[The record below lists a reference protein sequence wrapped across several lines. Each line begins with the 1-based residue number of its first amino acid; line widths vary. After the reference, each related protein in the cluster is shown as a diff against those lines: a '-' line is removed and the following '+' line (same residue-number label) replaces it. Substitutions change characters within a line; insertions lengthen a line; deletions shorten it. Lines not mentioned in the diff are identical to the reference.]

1 VNPRN
6 PPGIPGKSWRISGKV
21 GEMQCTRFLARM
33 DDVIGGDSMNKK
45 QMKSLYVLLIGMWSK
60 LKMKMNSSLKYAI
73 ARMNQV
79 AILQNSNIV
88 LWTRQNMNPEIILIQ
103 DDNGQFKLLVDYMR
117 VQNDQSLPLG
127 KIFEMVA
134 TQKITE
140 DLVIEL
146 EDIQ

>member
-1 VNPRN
+1 
-6 PPGIPGKSWRISGKV
+6 
-21 GEMQCTRFLARM
+21 
-33 DDVIGGDSMNKK
+33 
-45 QMKSLYVLLIGMWSK
+45 
-60 LKMKMNSSLKYAI
+60 
-73 ARMNQV
+73 
-79 AILQNSNIV
+79 
-88 LWTRQNMNPEIILIQ
+88 MNPEIILIQ

>member
-1 VNPRN
+1 
-6 PPGIPGKSWRISGKV
+6 
-21 GEMQCTRFLARM
+21 
-33 DDVIGGDSMNKK
+33 
-45 QMKSLYVLLIGMWSK
+45 
-60 LKMKMNSSLKYAI
+60 
-73 ARMNQV
+73 MNQV

>member
-1 VNPRN
+1 MYAV
-6 PPGIPGKSWRISGKV
+6 
-21 GEMQCTRFLARM
+21 LARM

>member
-1 VNPRN
+1 
-6 PPGIPGKSWRISGKV
+6 
-21 GEMQCTRFLARM
+21 
-33 DDVIGGDSMNKK
+33 
-45 QMKSLYVLLIGMWSK
+45 MKSLYVLLIGMWSK